1 MPQLTCKCGNSITV
15 ADAVSETATYT
26 CRRCNPKSFTYLGG
40 FSGSGGSHEGDVF
53 GKGSKVTVTSSTL
66 QYDRTLD
73 TLKYIAHKDPFN
85 RQNESASV
93 LAFLDETFPDTREAT
108 LGGYRIE
115 AGRNV
120 SATQNFVDN
129 LQGLNDPFAEKA
141 ERSFKLGQQSDCYNY
156 QHPSTVEQPYER
168 IEDADIEATRNES
181 E

>member
-1 MPQLTCKCGNSITV
+1 MVTARLNVTQYEKTV
-15 ADAVSETATYT
+15 
-26 CRRCNPKSFTYLGG
+26 
-40 FSGSGGSHEGDVF
+40 
-53 GKGSKVTVTSSTL
+53 
-66 QYDRTLD
+66 D
-73 TLKYIAHKDPFN
+73 TLRYIHTKDPFN
-85 RQNESASV
+85 RQNESAAV

-181 E
+181 